1 MEYYTFSQETD
12 EERGS
17 GKHHVKNTWVKEH
30 YESDEE
36 DGSREEEV
44 NKLVLRKEEEDG
56 DEEMV
61 KSSSTMLTSKVRYL
75 NYGALK
81 HDSAPT
87 PAAYGGG
94 GRRVMPPPSNK
105 YHRGHPKFYRCR
117 G

>member
-17 GKHHVKNTWVKEH
+17 GKHHLKNTWVKER

-36 DGSREEEV
+36 DGSREEQV
-44 NKLVLRKEEEDG
+44 NKLVLRKEEDDDG
-56 DEEMV
+56 EMV
-61 KSSSTMLTSKVRYL
+61 TSSSTVLTSKVRYL

-81 HDSAPT
+81 HDSAP
-87 PAAYGGG
+87 AAYGGG
-94 GRRVMPPPSNK
+94 GGKVMPPPSNK